1 MSIIRSPSVIWPSIF
16 PKIPTDS
23 WLFSQLGIR
32 ILFVTISPVIA
43 NKFTF
48 MCPLDANDIEVR
60 AGILLFASPFVLTSL
75 LQSLLKTAGVDLAG
89 LVGGT

>member
-1 MSIIRSPSVIWPSIF
+1 
-16 PKIPTDS
+16 
-23 WLFSQLGIR
+23 
-32 ILFVTISPVIA
+32 
-43 NKFTF
+43 